1 MIKKLKSGEPRI
13 HPDTFVADSAAIMG
27 NVSVG
32 QKSSIWF
39 NAVLRADINSI
50 TIGEACSVQEGAVL
64 HVALDQPLKIGDYV
78 TVGHGA
84 VLHGCTIGDN
94 VLIGMKAVVLDGAVI
109 GEGSIIGAGAV
120 VKEGMV
126 IPPRSLAVGLPAKI
140 VKTLD
145 DKAVLGLRTHAEN
158 YVKLWEEFYAE
169 PLARQQ
175 AEVPVR

>member
-13 HPDTFVADSAAIMG
+13 HPDTFVADSAAVMG

-32 QKSSIWF
+32 KKSSLWF

-64 HVALDQPLKIGDYV
+64 HVALDQPLIIGDYV

-94 VLIGMKAVVLDGAVI
+94 VLIGMKAVVLDGAVV

-140 VKTLD
+140 VKALD
-145 DKAVLGLRTHAEN
+145 DKAVLGLRTHALN
-158 YVKLWEEFYAE
+158 YVKLWEEFYAA
-169 PLARQQ
+169 P
-175 AEVPVR
+175 